1 MTATTAMGHL
11 GHLNSGT
18 RGHLWSKALGSY
30 RDSHPQCGCFWQTY
44 FEDNPKDLQLLR
56 HDLPLH
62 PAVVKP
68 HLGHVP
74 DYLGEWARAERSCHS
89 SQPCA
94 DSAARRPGVRVAS
107 AARRPRDPPAH
118 AGRWQ

>member
-11 GHLNSGT
+11 SHLNSGT

-30 RDSHPQCGCFWQTY
+30 RDSHPQRCRFRQTY

-74 DYLGEWARAERSCHS
+74 DYLGEWARGGS
-89 SQPCA
+89 SVSQQQQAVC
-94 DSAARRPGVRVAS
+94 
-107 AARRPRDPPAH
+107 
-118 AGRWQ
+118 